1 MDWLNWVAFC
11 CSSRLLYLTFL
22 RSEIAWRDAK
32 YAQIYEYLR
41 EEYEVTQRFGNLDFK
56 LKFVE
61 VFLPLLVMNITLHSA
76 RVFRLVLLRLWRV
89 NFFWVMVKRLGRK
102 FYTLIS
108 EDK

>member
-1 MDWLNWVAFC
+1 MRQVSKVACRHSCLFY
-11 CSSRLLYLTFL
+11 SSL

-61 VFLPLLVMNITLHSA
+61 VFQLSRVISLRFSQKWEKGGRDLHSSY
-76 RVFRLVLLRLWRV
+76 VLVCFML
-89 NFFWVMVKRLGRK
+89 
-102 FYTLIS
+102 
-108 EDK
+108 D

>member
-1 MDWLNWVAFC
+1 MIIKHLNDV
-11 CSSRLLYLTFL
+11 LTLF

-61 VFLPLLVMNITLHSA
+61 VRKKVPQLLVIQ
-76 RVFRLVLLRLWRV
+76 
-89 NFFWVMVKRLGRK
+89 
-102 FYTLIS
+102 LIILN
-108 EDK
+108 

>member
-1 MDWLNWVAFC
+1 MLWSFNVHFAAFTT
-11 CSSRLLYLTFL
+11 SVLSLS

-61 VFLPLLVMNITLHSA
+61 VCVC
-76 RVFRLVLLRLWRV
+76 
-89 NFFWVMVKRLGRK
+89 
-102 FYTLIS
+102 FYWTYKWI
-108 EDK
+108 